1 LLWNQGGLRHAWDRV
16 FLILSTLRVTRAV
29 PVSGKQLPA
38 DPKLRYALVLGLG
51 TVIAQTL
58 FYYGVW

>member
-1 LLWNQGGLRHAWDRV
+1 V